1 MLGIVRRTFGRT
13 EQRTQIMQTSFQEF
27 LKQKVEGSDWKD
39 RKRLRAEWLG
49 TLDRLLNQI
58 RDWLRESDPEGVL
71 ECVNYEVQRVEE
83 RLGVYDAPALKIR
96 LNTEYAEVL
105 PIGRFTP
112 QPFAFGQWLL
122 DGYGDLNL
130 SKGRVDITNG
140 ERRHLLLRSGEG
152 EGRWFALIPGRP
164 EPIPFDRSCLEAI
177 LEDLLK

>member
-1 MLGIVRRTFGRT
+1 MLGIVRRTIGRT
-13 EQRTQIMQTSFQEF
+13 EQRMQSMQTSFQEF

-49 TLDRLLNQI
+49 ALNRLLDQI
-58 RDWLRESDPEGVL
+58 RDWLRESDPDGVL

-122 DGYGDLNL
+122 DRYTDLHFTN
-130 SKGRVDITNG
+130 GRVDITNG
-140 ERRHLLLRSGEG
+140 ERRHLLLRGDAGEG
-152 EGRWFALIPGRP
+152 QWCALIPGRP
-164 EPIPFDRSCLEAI
+164 EPIPFDRTCLEAI